1 MTIDADTSL
10 WGLFLSALLSSTL
23 LPGGSEIVLALLVHQ
38 GAHSPWQ
45 LLWVAALGNTLGAM
59 STWLIGVLIAKNL
72 LKQEGLPNKH
82 QRALAQIRRWGSP
95 VLLLSWLPVIGD
107 ALCLAA
113 GVARTPLG
121 RTLLFIA
128 AGKTARYA
136 VIILSVNGL
145 SG

>member
-1 MTIDADTSL
+1 MLESDASL
-10 WGLFLSALLSSTL
+10 WGLFLSALISSTL
-23 LPGGSEIVLALLVHQ
+23 LPGGSELVLALLAHQ
-38 GAHSPWQ
+38 GVHSAWQ

-59 STWLIGVLIAKNL
+59 STWLIGVLIARKL
-72 LKQEGLPNKH
+72 LAPERLQDKH
-82 QRALAQIRRWGSP
+82 RRALARIQRWGTP

-136 VIILSVNGL
+136 VIILSVNGF